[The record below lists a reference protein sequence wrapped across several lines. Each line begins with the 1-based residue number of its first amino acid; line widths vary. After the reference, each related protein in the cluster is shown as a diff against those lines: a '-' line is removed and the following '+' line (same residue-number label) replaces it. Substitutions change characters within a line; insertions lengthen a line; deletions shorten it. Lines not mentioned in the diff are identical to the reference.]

1 MRSERL
7 MLLGVWAKLIN
18 NALDGP
24 AFSLREQSV
33 HKDPGASTAG
43 SYEYE
48 RDNLSSAFLR
58 H

>member
-1 MRSERL
+1 

-24 AFSLREQSV
+24 AFSLWEQSV